1 MANLMPS
8 DAFGYVTV
16 PVWVGY
22 GSGAPEMRESPP
34 KPALEPSSTGL
45 YDPQA
50 SAPGVYFVA
59 FGDNLIN
66 FELRFFIQNID
77 YRISVRSDTLFTLD
91 DAFREA
97 GIEIPFP
104 QRLVHL
110 SADVARAGGTEKNEE
125 PTLD

>member
-1 MANLMPS
+1 M
-8 DAFGYVTV
+8 
-16 PVWVGY
+16 
-22 GSGAPEMRESPP
+22 
-34 KPALEPSSTGL
+34 
-45 YDPQA
+45 
-50 SAPGVYFVA
+50 A

>member
-8 DAFGYVTV
+8 DAFGCVTV

-22 GSGAPEMRESPP
+22 GSDAPKVRESLPEA
-34 KPALEPSSTGL
+34 ALEPSSTGL
-45 YDPQA
+45 YDPQV